1 MRLRHLAARCY
12 LTRERITISLYRRG
26 NDCRTRGA
34 PSPAH
39 THTHTVNSPPLSLF
53 PSSALMRRIGV
64 ATCQRRWLAS
74 ALLPRAGKCGAPWSG
89 DSSVLDTAASLT
101 TAVREVRSTA
111 VCCAPKDAQY
121 QCGGCGKTFRLV
133 NALNH
138 HIMTRHGNNAKALMK
153 KDGKL
158 VPVETDQL
166 KGGVH
171 CGSSSSSTA
180 TASSATLAGA
190 AAAASSSPL
199 SGGATSPFPA
209 HFAAP
214 FGAAAASMGG
224 VAPSFTPPGTA
235 PGVLQAP
242 AAAGGTTASHGD
254 NGNGAVGAAE
264 ETEKRMFV
272 CTVCQK
278 TFRLEAALQ
287 HHYQA
292 KHNMDMPTSAS
303 SPSSLG
309 GASTAPGTGGASAS
323 TPGEPGANGGGSA
336 GAFGGVP
343 GGCAEGTAAPANAS
357 SLGAAQYVRQQE
369 GALPDAPQYHLDVAP
384 NAPEEGDIAAH
395 WRCVNMCVLMG
406 DVQEVE
412 EGYVF
417 EDHVLQ
423 FTVAT
428 EFATPAPG
436 DPDMDFHTVRV
447 YGHEFW
453 APLKADVQCGGRFL
467 VTGRLCMVPQF
478 DTQLKKYYHYP
489 VIQVFPGSGN
499 VVRV

>member
-1 MRLRHLAARCY
+1 MHHHQLVSLRQRLPY
-12 LTRERITISLYRRG
+12 KGGPIS
-26 NDCRTRGA
+26 
-34 PSPAH
+34 H
-39 THTHTVNSPPLSLF
+39 THTHTHIHTHTESTPPPTLF

-74 ALLPRAGKCGAPWSG
+74 ATLPRAGKCGTPWSG
-89 DSSVLDTAASLT
+89 HSFILDTAASLT
-101 TAVREVRSTA
+101 TAIREVRSTA

-121 QCGGCGKTFRLV
+121 QCGECGKTFRLV

-153 KDGKL
+153 KDGRL

-166 KGGVH
+166 KGGAH
-171 CGSSSSSTA
+171 CGAPSSSTA
-180 TASSATLAGA
+180 TTSSATPAGA

-199 SGGATSPFPA
+199 SGGATSPFPV

-224 VAPSFTPPGTA
+224 VASSSTPPGTA
-235 PGVLQAP
+235 PGVLQASATP
-242 AAAGGTTASHGD
+242 VTAAAGATTAS
-254 NGNGAVGAAE
+254 NGENGSGADGAAE
-264 ETEKRMFV
+264 EREKRMFV

-303 SPSSLG
+303 SLSALVGASTTPGAG
-309 GASTAPGTGGASAS
+309 GASVS

-336 GAFGGVP
+336 GASGGVP
-343 GGCAEGTAAPANAS
+343 DVAADGTAFPANAS
-357 SLGAAQYVRQQE
+357 SFGAAQYVRQQE

-395 WRCVNMCVLMG
+395 WRCVNICVLMG

-453 APLKADVQCGGRFL
+453 APLKADMQSGGRFL

>member
-1 MRLRHLAARCY
+1 
-12 LTRERITISLYRRG
+12 
-26 NDCRTRGA
+26 
-34 PSPAH
+34 
-39 THTHTVNSPPLSLF
+39 
-53 PSSALMRRIGV
+53 MRRISL

-74 ALLPRAGKCGAPWSG
+74 ALLPRAGKGGTPWSG
-89 DSSVLDTAASLT
+89 HRSILNTAAPLT
-101 TAVREVRSTA
+101 TAIRDLRTTSVFR
-111 VCCAPKDAQY
+111 APKDNAQY
-121 QCGGCGKTFRLV
+121 QCGECGKTFRLV

-158 VPVETDQL
+158 VPVETEQL
-166 KGGVH
+166 KSAAHG
-171 CGSSSSSTA
+171 GSSSSPTGTASPATSAGASTA
-180 TASSATLAGA
+180 ASF
-190 AAAASSSPL
+190 SPL
-199 SGGATSPFPA
+199 SGSVASPFSVP
-209 HFAAP
+209 FAAP
-214 FGAAAASMGG
+214 FGGAAASIGG
-224 VAPSFTPPGTA
+224 AASSSVPGA
-235 PGVLQAP
+235 LQAP
-242 AAAGGTTASHGD
+242 APPATSTTGRVTASNSE
-254 NGNGAVGAAE
+254 NGNDTGGAVE
-264 ETEKRMFV
+264 EAEKRMFV

-303 SPSSLG
+303 TPSSLG
-309 GASTAPGTGGASAS
+309 GASTAPGTGGASVPA
-323 TPGEPGANGGGSA
+323 PGEPGASAGGS
-336 GAFGGVP
+336 GTTFGGVP
-343 GGCAEGTAAPANAS
+343 GVAADGTAAPVNTS
-357 SLGAAQYVRQQE
+357 GFSAAQYVRQQE

-395 WRCVNMCVLMG
+395 WRCVNICVLMG

-428 EFATPAPG
+428 EFATPAAG

-453 APLKADVQCGGRFL
+453 APLKADVQRGGRFL
-467 VTGRLCMVPQF
+467 VTGRLRMVPQF

-489 VIQVFPGSGN
+489 VIHVFAGTGN
-499 VVRV
+499 VIRV